1 MIYRVIF
8 SSLLDRYLLFLSD
21 EDGLRLLIRRSEKD
35 VLSELEHLGSSKK
48 GGLSE
53 IVQDT
58 KTYLEGRN
66 VDFSRCKV
74 DMERLTQF
82 ERKVIE
88 AVRAIPYGSI
98 CTYAELAELIG
109 ERRAYRAVGQA
120 LGKNPAP
127 IIIPCHRVVAKRGI
141 GGYAWG
147 IEMKK
152 KLLALERG
160 DALAG

>member
-1 MIYRVIF
+1 
-8 SSLLDRYLLFLSD
+8 
-21 EDGLRLLIRRSEKD
+21 
-35 VLSELEHLGSSKK
+35 
-48 GGLSE
+48 
-53 IVQDT
+53 
-58 KTYLEGRN
+58 
-66 VDFSRCKV
+66 
-74 DMERLTQF
+74 MERLTQF

-88 AVRAIPYGSI
+88 AVRAVPYGTI
-98 CTYAELAELIG
+98 CTYAEFAKFIG

-160 DALAG
+160 DLLAG